1 MEIRL
6 AAYLQPD
13 SIVDGEGIRTVIWTQ
28 GCPHHCL
35 GCHNPET
42 WDFEGG
48 ALVPLTEVF
57 EIIDSL
63 EGQDGITFSGGD
75 PFMQP
80 KQCAEI
86 AKYARSKGLNIW
98 AYTGFTFEHLI
109 EMVRIKPEILDF
121 LKQVDVVVDGR
132 FIIGKK
138 SFNCIF
144 RGSTN
149 QRVIDVKESLKKKKT
164 ILVEKYI
171 YDDKPCDIH
180 PNNRK
185 RQDGIF
191 I

>member
-1 MEIRL
+1 MKIRL

-42 WDFEGG
+42 WDIKGG
-48 ALVPLTEVF
+48 ELVDLEDVY
-57 EIIDSL
+57 EAIDLL

-80 KQCAEI
+80 KACSEI
-86 AKYARSKGLNIW
+86 AKYAKSKGLNIW
-98 AYTGFTFEHLI
+98 SYTGYTFEEL
-109 EMVRIKPEILDF
+109 MDLSNSKPEILDF
-121 LKQVDVVVDGR
+121 LNEIDVLVDGR
-132 FIIGKK
+132 FVLSKK
-138 SFNCIF
+138 SYNCIF

-149 QRVIDVKESLKKKKT
+149 QRIIDVEASLKKGKIINYAKYYQEEKT
-164 ILVEKYI
+164 
-171 YDDKPCDIH
+171 
-180 PNNRK
+180 NNR
-185 RQDGIF
+185 RRSEGIY